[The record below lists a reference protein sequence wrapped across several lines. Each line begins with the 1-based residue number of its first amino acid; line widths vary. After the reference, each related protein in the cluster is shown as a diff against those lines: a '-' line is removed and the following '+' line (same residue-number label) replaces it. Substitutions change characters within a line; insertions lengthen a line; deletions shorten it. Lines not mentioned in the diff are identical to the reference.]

1 MFIIHHIIF
10 IFISPFDG
18 CFCQFL
24 AIESCEVEY
33 FGKPAHAAGL
43 PWEGIN
49 ALDAM
54 VLAYNNIGLL
64 RQQIL
69 PTNR

>member
-1 MFIIHHIIF
+1 VI
-10 IFISPFDG
+10 DA
-18 CFCQFL
+18 CFSKFFAVHTCK
-24 AIESCEVEY
+24 VEY
-33 FGKPAHAAGL
+33 FGRTAHAAGV

-49 ALDAM
+49 ALDAI
-54 VLAYNNIGLL
+54 VSAYNNIGLL